1 MMKTIEL
8 EKEEIYCGN
17 LLLVN
22 KNYPL
27 RDNNVKGLVPADVRF
42 PIILMKRDVANVLQL
57 IFEKISAGNS
67 IVPVSGYRSLE
78 EQTAIYDGSLKDN
91 GEDFTRKYVA
101 LPNHSEHQTGLAID
115 LGLNEKEIDFIRPDF
130 PYVGICNEFRKAAP
144 DYGFIERY
152 AKDKEEITG
161 ISHEPWHFRYV
172 GYPHSKIITEQVFSL
187 EEYAEFIKNYRD
199 NSRLIFTAVCETE
212 IEIYYVPANNNET
225 TINIEENY
233 VNQISGNNIDGFIVT
248 VWRKNNEQ
256 ELYGH

>member
-8 EKEEIYCGN
+8 EKEEINCGN

-42 PIILMKRDVANVLQL
+42 PNILMKRDVANALQL

-67 IVPVSGYRSLE
+67 IVSVSGYRSLE

-172 GYPHSKIITEQVFSL
+172 GYPHSKIMQENGFSL
-187 EEYAEFIKNYRD
+187 EEYTQFIKAYLED
-199 NSRLIFTAVCETE
+199 NKYLFEQAHRAG
-212 IEIYYVPANNNET
+212 IEIYYVPAKDDKT
-225 TINIEENY
+225 LIKIPENCVY
-233 VNQISGNNIDGFIVT
+233 QISGNNIDGFVVT
-248 VWRKNNEQ
+248 IWRKTDD
-256 ELYGH
+256 

>member
-42 PIILMKRDVANVLQL
+42 PNILMKRDVANVLQL

-101 LPNHSEHQTGLAID
+101 LPNHSEHQTG
-115 LGLNEKEIDFIRPDF
+115 EIDFIRPDF

-172 GYPHSKIITEQVFSL
+172 GYPHSKIMQENGFSL
-187 EEYAEFIKNYRD
+187 EEYTQFIKAYLEDKKYLFEQAHR
-199 NSRLIFTAVCETE
+199 AE
-212 IEIYYVPANNNET
+212 IEIYYVPAKDDKT
-225 TINIEENY
+225 LIKIPENCVY
-233 VNQISGNNIDGFIVT
+233 QISGNNIDGFVVT
-248 VWRKNNEQ
+248 IWRKTDD
-256 ELYGH
+256 

>member
-8 EKEEIYCGN
+8 EKEEINCGN

-42 PIILMKRDVANVLQL
+42 PNILMKRDVANVLQL

-67 IVPVSGYRSLE
+67 IVSVSGYRSLE

-172 GYPHSKIITEQVFSL
+172 GYPHSKIMQENGFSL
-187 EEYAEFIKNYRD
+187 EEYTQFIKAYLED
-199 NSRLIFTAVCETE
+199 NKYLFEQAHRAG
-212 IEIYYVPANNNET
+212 IEIYYVPAKDDKT
-225 TINIEENY
+225 LIKTPENCVY
-233 VNQISGNNIDGFIVT
+233 QISGNNIDGFVVT
-248 VWRKNNEQ
+248 IWRKTDD
-256 ELYGH
+256 

>member
-8 EKEEIYCGN
+8 KKEKVYCGN

-27 RDNNVKGLVPADVRF
+27 RDNNVKGLVPADIRF
-42 PIILMKRDVANVLQL
+42 PNILMKRDVANVLQL

-115 LGLNEKEIDFIRPDF
+115 LGLNKKDIDFIRPDF
-130 PYVGICNEFRKAAP
+130 PYDGICDEFRRAAP
-144 DYGFIERY
+144 DYGFTQRY
-152 AKDKEEITG
+152 ARDKEEITG

-172 GYPHSKIITEQVFSL
+172 GYPHSKIMTERGLSL
-187 EEYAEFIKNYRD
+187 EEYTEFIKAYRD
-199 NSRLIFTAVCETE
+199 DCRFVYRQSLDARV
-212 IEIYYVPANNNET
+212 EIYYIPANKEITFISMPDNCVYQT
-225 TINIEENY
+225 
-233 VNQISGNNIDGFIVT
+233 SGNNIDGFIIT
-248 VWRKNNEQ
+248 VWRKNDD
-256 ELYGH
+256 

>member
-42 PIILMKRDVANVLQL
+42 PNILMKRDVANVLQL

-91 GEDFTRKYVA
+91 GEDFTIKYFA
-101 LPNHSEHQTGLAID
+101 LPKKIEHQTGLAID

-152 AKDKEEITG
+152 AKGKEEITG

-172 GYPHSKIITEQVFSL
+172 GYPHSKIMQENGFSL
-187 EEYAEFIKNYRD
+187 EEYTQFIKAYLEDKKYLFEQAHR
-199 NSRLIFTAVCETE
+199 AE
-212 IEIYYVPANNNET
+212 IEIYYVPAKDDKT
-225 TINIEENY
+225 LIKIPENCVY
-233 VNQISGNNIDGFIVT
+233 QISGNNIDGFVVT
-248 VWRKNNEQ
+248 IWRKTDD
-256 ELYGH
+256 

>member
-8 EKEEIYCGN
+8 KKEKVYCGN

-22 KNYPL
+22 AEYPL
-27 RDNNVKGLVPADVRF
+27 KNNNAESLIPADIRF
-42 PIILMKRDVANVLQL
+42 PDILMKRDAAYVLQL
-57 IFEKISAGNS
+57 VLEKICAGNS
-67 IVPVSGYRSLE
+67 IVPVSGYRSLD
-78 EQTAIYDGSLKDN
+78 EQFDIWNVSLRDN

-130 PYVGICNEFRKAAP
+130 PYVGSCNEFRKAAP

-172 GYPHSKIITEQVFSL
+172 GYPHSKIMQENGFSL
-187 EEYAEFIKNYRD
+187 EEYTQFIKAYLEDKKYLFEQAHR
-199 NSRLIFTAVCETE
+199 AE
-212 IEIYYVPANNNET
+212 IEIYYVPAKDDKT
-225 TINIEENY
+225 LIKIPENCVY
-233 VNQISGNNIDGFIVT
+233 QISGNNIDGFVVT
-248 VWRKNNEQ
+248 IWGKTDD
-256 ELYGH
+256 

>member
-8 EKEEIYCGN
+8 EKEEIYCGT

-27 RDNNVKGLVPADVRF
+27 RDNNVKGLVPVDVRF
-42 PIILMKRDVANVLQL
+42 PNILMKRDAANVLQF

-67 IVPVSGYRSLE
+67 IIPVSGYRPLE
-78 EQTAIYDGSLKDN
+78 EQTAIYDGSLKDH

-115 LGLNEKEIDFIRPDF
+115 LGLNKKDIDFIRPDF
-130 PYVGICNEFRKAAP
+130 PYDGICDKFRRVTP
-144 DYGFIERY
+144 DYGFTQRY

-172 GYPHSKIITEQVFSL
+172 GYPHSKIIEENGFAL
-187 EEYAEFIKNYRD
+187 EEYTEFIKEYRED
-199 NSRLIFTAVCETE
+199 CKLVYKEAFGSQV
-212 IEIYYVPANNNET
+212 EIYYIPANNDKTLIAIPET
-225 TINIEENY
+225 QVY
-233 VNQISGNNIDGFIVT
+233 QISGNNIDGFIVT
-248 VWRKNNEQ
+248 VWRKNDD
-256 ELYGH
+256 

>member
-8 EKEEIYCGN
+8 EQEEIYGGN

-22 KNYPL
+22 KNQPL

-42 PIILMKRDVANVLQL
+42 PNILMKRDVANVLQL

-172 GYPHSKIITEQVFSL
+172 GYPHSKIMQENGFSL
-187 EEYAEFIKNYRD
+187 EEYTQFIKAYLEDKKYLFEQAHR
-199 NSRLIFTAVCETE
+199 AE
-212 IEIYYVPANNNET
+212 IEIYYVPAKDDKT
-225 TINIEENY
+225 LIKIPENCVY
-233 VNQISGNNIDGFIVT
+233 QISGNNIDGFVVT
-248 VWRKNNEQ
+248 IWRKTDD
-256 ELYGH
+256 

>member
-42 PIILMKRDVANVLQL
+42 PNILMKRDVANVLQL

-115 LGLNEKEIDFIRPDF
+115 LGLNKPDIDFIRPDF
-130 PYVGICNEFRKAAP
+130 PYGGICEEFRQAAP

-172 GYPHSKIITEQVFSL
+172 GYPHSKIMQENGFSL
-187 EEYAEFIKNYRD
+187 EEYTQFIKAYLEDKKYLFEQAHR
-199 NSRLIFTAVCETE
+199 AE
-212 IEIYYVPANNNET
+212 IEIYYVPAKDDKT
-225 TINIEENY
+225 LIKIPENCVY
-233 VNQISGNNIDGFIVT
+233 QISGNNIDGFVVT
-248 VWRKNNEQ
+248 IWRKTDD
-256 ELYGH
+256 

>member
-8 EKEEIYCGN
+8 EKEEINCGN

-42 PIILMKRDVANVLQL
+42 PNILMKRDVANVLQL

-172 GYPHSKIITEQVFSL
+172 GYPHSKIMQENGFSL
-187 EEYAEFIKNYRD
+187 EEYTQFIKAYLEDKKYLFEQAPR
-199 NSRLIFTAVCETE
+199 AG
-212 IEIYYVPANNNET
+212 IEIYYVPAKDDKT
-225 TINIEENY
+225 LIKIPENCVY
-233 VNQISGNNIDGFIVT
+233 QISGNNIDGFVVT
-248 VWRKNNEQ
+248 IWRKTDD
-256 ELYGH
+256 

>member
-8 EKEEIYCGN
+8 KKEKVYCGN

-22 KNYPL
+22 AEYPL
-27 RDNNVKGLVPADVRF
+27 KNNNAESLIPADIRF
-42 PIILMKRDVANVLQL
+42 PDILMKRDAADVLQL
-57 IFEKISAGNS
+57 VLEKICAGNS
-67 IVPVSGYRSLE
+67 IVPVSGYRSLDE
-78 EQTAIYDGSLKDN
+78 RFDIWNVSLRDN

-172 GYPHSKIITEQVFSL
+172 GYPHSKIMQENGFSL
-187 EEYAEFIKNYRD
+187 EEYTQFIKAYLEDKKYLFEQAHR
-199 NSRLIFTAVCETE
+199 AE
-212 IEIYYVPANNNET
+212 IEIYYVPAKDDKT
-225 TINIEENY
+225 LIKIPENCVY
-233 VNQISGNNIDGFIVT
+233 QISGNNIDGFVVT
-248 VWRKNNEQ
+248 IWRKTDD
-256 ELYGH
+256 

>member
-42 PIILMKRDVANVLQL
+42 PNILMKRDVANVLQL

-172 GYPHSKIITEQVFSL
+172 GYPHSKIMQENGFSL
-187 EEYAEFIKNYRD
+187 EEYTQFIKAYLEDKKYLFEQAHR
-199 NSRLIFTAVCETE
+199 AE
-212 IEIYYVPANNNET
+212 IEIYYVPAKDDKT
-225 TINIEENY
+225 LIKIPLSLIH
-233 VNQISGNNIDGFIVT
+233 ISEPT
-248 VWRKNNEQ
+248 RP
-256 ELYGH
+256 

>member
-1 MMKTIEL
+1 M
-8 EKEEIYCGN
+8 
-17 LLLVN
+17 
-22 KNYPL
+22 
-27 RDNNVKGLVPADVRF
+27 
-42 PIILMKRDVANVLQL
+42 
-57 IFEKISAGNS
+57 
-67 IVPVSGYRSLE
+67 SLE

-130 PYVGICNEFRKAAP
+130 PYVGICNEFRKVAP

-172 GYPHSKIITEQVFSL
+172 GYPHSKIMQENVFSL
-187 EEYAEFIKNYRD
+187 EEYTQFIKAYLEDKKYLFEQAHR
-199 NSRLIFTAVCETE
+199 AE
-212 IEIYYVPANNNET
+212 IEIYYVPAKDDKT
-225 TINIEENY
+225 LIKIPENCVY
-233 VNQISGNNIDGFIVT
+233 QISGNNIDGFIVT

>member
-8 EKEEIYCGN
+8 KKEKVNCGN

-22 KNYPL
+22 AEYPL
-27 RDNNVKGLVPADVRF
+27 KNNNAESLIPSDIRF
-42 PIILMKRDVANVLQL
+42 PDILMKRDAAYVLQL
-57 IFEKISAGNS
+57 VLEKICAGNS
-67 IVPVSGYRSLE
+67 IVPVSGYRSLD
-78 EQTAIYDGSLKDN
+78 EQFDIWNVSLRDN

-130 PYVGICNEFRKAAP
+130 PYVGICEEFRQAAP

-152 AKDKEEITG
+152 AKDKESITG
-161 ISHEPWHFRYV
+161 I
-172 GYPHSKIITEQVFSL
+172 FSL

>member
-8 EKEEIYCGN
+8 EKEEINCGN

-42 PIILMKRDVANVLQL
+42 PNILMKRDVANVLQL

-172 GYPHSKIITEQVFSL
+172 GYPHSKIMQENGFSL
-187 EEYAEFIKNYRD
+187 EEYTQFIKAYLED
-199 NSRLIFTAVCETE
+199 NKYLFEQAHRAG
-212 IEIYYVPANNNET
+212 IEIYYVPAKDDKT
-225 TINIEENY
+225 LIKIPENCVY
-233 VNQISGNNIDGFIVT
+233 QISGNNIDGFVVT
-248 VWRKNNEQ
+248 ILRKTDD
-256 ELYGH
+256 

>member
-42 PIILMKRDVANVLQL
+42 PNILMKRDAANVLQL

-78 EQTAIYDGSLKDN
+78 EQTAIYDGSLKNN
-91 GEDFTRKYVA
+91 GENFTRKYVA

-115 LGLNEKEIDFIRPDF
+115 LGLNKKDIDFIRPDF
-130 PYVGICNEFRKAAP
+130 PYDGICDEFRRAAP
-144 DYGFIERY
+144 DYGFTQRY

-172 GYPHSKIITEQVFSL
+172 GYPHSKIIEENSFSL
-187 EEYAEFIKNYRD
+187 EEYTEFIKAYRED
-199 NSRLIFTAVCETE
+199 CKLVYKEAFGAEE
-212 IEIYYVPANNNET
+212 EIYYIPANNDKT
-225 TINIEENY
+225 LIAIPENCVY
-233 VNQISGNNIDGFIVT
+233 QISGNNIDGFIVT
-248 VWRKNNEQ
+248 VWRKNDD
-256 ELYGH
+256 

>member
-27 RDNNVKGLVPADVRF
+27 RDNNVKVLVPADVRF
-42 PIILMKRDVANVLQL
+42 PNILMKRDVANVLQL

-172 GYPHSKIITEQVFSL
+172 GYPHSKIIQENGFSL
-187 EEYAEFIKNYRD
+187 EEYTQFIKAYLEDKKYLFEQAHR
-199 NSRLIFTAVCETE
+199 AE
-212 IEIYYVPANNNET
+212 IEIYYVPAKDDKT
-225 TINIEENY
+225 LIKIPENCVY
-233 VNQISGNNIDGFIVT
+233 QISGNNIDGFVVT
-248 VWRKNNEQ
+248 IWRKTDD
-256 ELYGH
+256 